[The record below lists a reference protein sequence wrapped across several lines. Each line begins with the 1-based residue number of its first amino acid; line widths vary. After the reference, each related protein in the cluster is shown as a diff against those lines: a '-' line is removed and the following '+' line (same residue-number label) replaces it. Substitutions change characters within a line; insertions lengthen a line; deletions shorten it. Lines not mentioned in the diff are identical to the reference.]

1 METTS
6 SPTSNELSAAPDR
19 RRLALVA
26 WLALAAIQVGLATA
40 GALLAEEET
49 ASEPLYRYETA
60 IGGGIVYAI
69 LIALTVAIARLYPDP
84 RDALGF
90 RPFGARWFWAA
101 LGVVV
106 LAGVLTAIIAALFG
120 VDPAEEQGL
129 LPETWQP
136 ERAGA
141 IVANAVVI
149 AAIGP
154 FAEELFFRG
163 LGVRALGVFGA
174 VMAVVGSGI
183 VFGLAHALLTGFVP
197 LALFGIGLAWVRLR
211 SRSVWPG
218 VAAHGLY
225 NGAALALTLWCAA
238 HPDAC

>member
-1 METTS
+1 MATTS
-6 SPTSNELSAAPDR
+6 SPTPSELSAAPGR
-19 RRLALVA
+19 RWLPLAA
-26 WLALAAIQVGLATA
+26 WLALAALQVGLAAA
-40 GALLAEEET
+40 GALLADEET
-49 ASEPLYRYETA
+49 TSEPLYQYETA
-60 IGGGIVYAI
+60 IGGTVVYGI
-69 LIALTVAIARLYPDP
+69 LIGLTLAIARLYPDP
-84 RDALGF
+84 GDAVGF
-90 RPFGARWFWAA
+90 RPFAARWFWVA

-106 LAGVLTAIIAALFG
+106 LAGILTAVIAAAFG

-136 ERAGA
+136 DKAGA

-149 AAIGP
+149 AAVGP

-163 LGVRALGVFGA
+163 LGVRALGVLGA
-174 VMAVVGSGI
+174 AVAVVGSGI
-183 VFGLAHALLTGFVP
+183 VFGLAHALVTGFVP
-197 LALFGIGLAWVRLR
+197 LAFFGIGLAWVRLR

-218 VAAHGLY
+218 VGAHALY

>member
-6 SPTSNELSAAPDR
+6 SPTSSELSPAPSRHWLPLAA
-19 RRLALVA
+19 
-26 WLALAAIQVGLATA
+26 WGALAALQIGLATA
-40 GALLAEEET
+40 GALLATDEPT
-49 ASEPLYRYETA
+49 SEPLYQYETA
-60 IGGGIVYAI
+60 IGGTVVYGV
-69 LIALTVAIARLYPDP
+69 LVALTLAIAQLYPDP
-84 RDALGF
+84 GDAVGF
-90 RPFGARWFWAA
+90 RPFAVRWFWVA

-106 LAGVLTAIIAALFG
+106 LAGIFTALIATLFG

-136 ERAGA
+136 EKAGA
-141 IVANAVVI
+141 IAANAVVI

-163 LGVRALGVFGA
+163 LGVRVLGVFGA
-174 VMAVVGSGI
+174 AAAVVVSGI
-183 VFGLAHALLTGFVP
+183 VFGLAHALVTGFLP

-211 SRSVWPG
+211 TRSVWPG
-218 VAAHGLY
+218 VGAHALY

-238 HPDAC
+238 HPASC